1 MEDIQKK
8 RMDFSDYVKSRLA
21 RFSKQKLAIEEFKL
35 SVNCF
40 ELGYMSRDVDLWL
53 KLASESGVEVLELC
67 NHRYNYGEC
76 RGDQCYVLPKSVIE
90 AKSLTKLVLTGKI
103 RVDQAFMNHSIK
115 LFSLRELNLSDV
127 HLEDEKALEHLI
139 SHCPLIE
146 IITLMHFC
154 GSIIK
159 SLSMHGLQKLKTV
172 EIGGIKEV
180 YIDDAPNLK
189 ELFYLH
195 ENLHTPLK
203 IDLVRCEN
211 LKELVVHS
219 NNSTTII
226 TNKWFLDLF
235 PKFSFLERLEL
246 LDCTTSEKINISSV
260 RLKFLKLLHCYNL
273 KEANIDAPNLSSCN
287 FLLNCPEP
295 PIVRFLRI
303 SSQLEVLVEI
313 IIHDFDGCYL
323 REVLQNITPQNVLT
337 SLTLSLY
344 IYDPI
349 VDAPMFL
356 DILTPPPTIKHM
368 NLLHIHDQMSE
379 NLFPDLA
386 DFLLLCCVP
395 ATISLSLNTT
405 SGKSFTEACHCLTPC
420 WMFL

>member
-1 MEDIQKK
+1 MEQEEDQLSNLPKIILHNILSWLPEEDAARTSVLSKAWLETWYTFPNLSFRDFRFIGKPTQPVEAIVVLETLLQPMEDLQKK

-90 AKSLTKLVLTGKI
+90 AKSLT
-103 RVDQAFMNHSIK
+103 N
-115 LFSLRELNLSDV
+115 
-127 HLEDEKALEHLI
+127 
-139 SHCPLIE
+139 
-146 IITLMHFC
+146 
-154 GSIIK
+154 IIK

-172 EIGGIKEV
+172 EIGGIKE
-180 YIDDAPNLK
+180 
-189 ELFYLH
+189 
-195 ENLHTPLK
+195 
-203 IDLVRCEN
+203 
-211 LKELVVHS
+211 
-219 NNSTTII
+219 
-226 TNKWFLDLF
+226 
-235 PKFSFLERLEL
+235 
-246 LDCTTSEKINISSV
+246 
-260 RLKFLKLLHCYNL
+260 
-273 KEANIDAPNLSSCN
+273 
-287 FLLNCPEP
+287 
-295 PIVRFLRI
+295 
-303 SSQLEVLVEI
+303 
-313 IIHDFDGCYL
+313 
-323 REVLQNITPQNVLT
+323 
-337 SLTLSLY
+337 
-344 IYDPI
+344 
-349 VDAPMFL
+349 DAPMFL

-420 WMFL
+420 SFN

>member
-1 MEDIQKK
+1 MEQEEDQLSNLPKIILHNILSWLPEEDAARTSVLSKAWLETWYTFPNLSFRDFRFIGKPTQPVEAIVVLETLLQPMEDLQKK

-90 AKSLTKLVLTGKI
+90 AKSLT
-103 RVDQAFMNHSIK
+103 N
-115 LFSLRELNLSDV
+115 
-127 HLEDEKALEHLI
+127 
-139 SHCPLIE
+139 
-146 IITLMHFC
+146 
-154 GSIIK
+154 IIK

-203 IDLVRCEN
+203 IDLVR
-211 LKELVVHS
+211 
-219 NNSTTII
+219 
-226 TNKWFLDLF
+226 
-235 PKFSFLERLEL
+235 FLERLEL

-273 KEANIDAPNLSSCN
+273 KEANIDAPNLSS
-287 FLLNCPEP
+287 
-295 PIVRFLRI
+295 
-303 SSQLEVLVEI
+303 
-313 IIHDFDGCYL
+313 
-323 REVLQNITPQNVLT
+323 
-337 SLTLSLY
+337 
-344 IYDPI
+344 
-349 VDAPMFL
+349 
-356 DILTPPPTIKHM
+356 
-368 NLLHIHDQMSE
+368 
-379 NLFPDLA
+379 
-386 DFLLLCCVP
+386 
-395 ATISLSLNTT
+395 
-405 SGKSFTEACHCLTPC
+405 
-420 WMFL
+420 